1 MGKLYATK
9 TEKIVLET
17 EMKPDDY
24 LKRYADL
31 YRVTRA
37 ADGVW
42 CIATN
47 HHNRDRLPFDVC
59 VHSDGLLAAC
69 LPPKSARNLMRGFN
83 DRFTVHQD
91 AEDAMVL
98 LFEESLLHE
107 LADVL
112 KLRCRRKLS
121 ESHRKTLVESCAQ
134 VRFGINSKR
143 RKWSEIRGLVL
154 VGKRR

>member
-1 MGKLYATK
+1 LLLKLD
-9 TEKIVLET
+9 KIVLET
-17 EMKPDDY
+17 EMMSDDY
-24 LKRYADL
+24 LKCYADL
-31 YRVTRA
+31 YRVTKS

-47 HHNRDRLPFDVC
+47 HNSRGRLTFDIC

-69 LPPKSARNLMRGFN
+69 LPPKGARSLIRRYGET
-83 DRFTVHQD
+83 FTIHQD

-112 KLRCRRKLS
+112 KLRRRRKLS
-121 ESHRKTLVESCAQ
+121 ESHKEKLVESSSQ
-134 VRFGINSKR
+134 FRFGFASK
-143 RKWSEIRGLVL
+143 SEKV
-154 VGKRR
+154 V